1 MRFQHPATMK
11 TDLAPLA
18 HLFQNGTCGRPVKS
32 LLLAALVALL
42 NWSAF
47 PLRASMPEPD
57 NLFYGGITLDN
68 EPVTA
73 ARSDVVIEARRTTDG
88 PVLARYRMGSDSAL
102 GNFYLLRLPLES
114 VAPTANP
121 DAARVGDSVFITVL
135 DGGGLRAQTGFVV
148 NERGTVQR
156 IDFGVVATDIDGN
169 GLPDAWELYHFGGLS
184 QGAGAAAANGQ
195 TLAQH
200 YQAGTDP
207 NDPEAEG
214 FQLHLAA
221 TGNLKEV
228 FFTARPAVGPGY
240 EGLTR
245 RYTLESKTGLADPL
259 WSGVTGFIEIAGN
272 NQTVVYQTAGTSGTA
287 FFRGRITL
295 QASAITDG
303 DLDGDGLPDV
313 WEQHHFS
320 GHDRDAGS
328 LMPNGQ
334 TTLQHY
340 VAGTDPTAAGGGFKL
355 SLSTAGENPAVSF
368 LTIPAQGVGYE
379 GRQRLYALDAS
390 PSPTGPWQP
399 VSNLTGVLAGGQSV
413 THEVSG
419 QAGPQFFRG
428 RVWLEP

>member
-1 MRFQHPATMK
+1 MK
-11 TDLAPLA
+11 TIFVTLVNLSR
-18 HLFQNGTCGRPVKS
+18 NGTRSLPVKS
-32 LLLAALVALL
+32 LLLARLLLLPVLTAL
-42 NWSAF
+42 
-47 PLRASMPEPD
+47 PLRASIPEPD

-68 EPVTA
+68 VPVTA
-73 ARSDVVIEARRTTDG
+73 ARSDVVIEARRTSDG
-88 PVLARYRMGSDSAL
+88 PALASYRMGSDPAL
-102 GNFYLLRLPLES
+102 GNFYFLRLPLES
-114 VAPTANP
+114 VAPAANP
-121 DAARVGDSVFITVL
+121 DATQVGDSVFITVL

-148 NERGTVQR
+148 SERGTVQR

-169 GLPDAWELYHFGGLS
+169 GLPDAWELYHFSGLAE
-184 QGAGAAAANGQ
+184 GAGALAANGQ

-207 NDPEAEG
+207 NDPDAEG
-214 FQLHLAA
+214 FQLHLTA

-228 FFTARPAVGPGY
+228 FFTARPAAGPGY

-295 QASAITDG
+295 QSSAITDG
-303 DLDGDGLPDV
+303 DLDGDGLPDA
-313 WEQHHFS
+313 WEQHHFGS
-320 GHDRDAGS
+320 LDRNAGS

-334 TTLQHY
+334 TALQHY
-340 VAGTDPTAAGGGFKL
+340 VAGTDPSDAGGGFKL
-355 SLSTAGENPAVSF
+355 SLNSAGANPVVSF
-368 LTIPAQGVGYE
+368 LTMPAQGIGYE

-399 VSNLTGVLAGGQSV
+399 VSNLSGVPAGGQSV